1 MLLKDKVALITGGGS
16 GIGRGVAERFALEG
30 AKLALFDLNEA
41 GLKETATIAR
51 QHGAD
56 VETYT
61 GDVSQTA
68 DVEAFFKKAIERFGR
83 VDISVN
89 NAGIGNP
96 PMPLVNMTDE
106 GFDRTIAVNLR
117 GVFLCMR
124 AAGRQML
131 AQGGGGRIISVASQA
146 GKTGFAF
153 LSPYCATKAGVILMT
168 KAMAK
173 EVGAAGIT
181 VNAVCPG
188 TIDTPL
194 LHGTLD
200 PVLQATGKTL
210 EEWALSQPNM
220 PPIPLNRIGYPK
232 DVANLITFL
241 AGPDADYMTGQAINI
256 SGGQEMH

>member
-1 MLLKDKVALITGGGS
+1 MLLKDKVAIITGGGS
-16 GIGRGVAERFALEG
+16 GIGRGVAERFAKEG
-30 AKLALFDLNEA
+30 AKVVIIDMNAK
-41 GLKETATIAR
+41 GLEETAALVRDAGAEAETVV
-51 QHGAD
+51 AD
-56 VETYT
+56 VSKTE
-61 GDVSQTA
+61 DVNG
-68 DVEAFFKKAIERFGR
+68 FFAKTVERFGR
-83 VDISVN
+83 VDICVN

-96 PMPLVNMTDE
+96 PAPIVDMTDE

-124 AAGRQML
+124 AAGKQMIS
-131 AQGGGGRIISVASQA
+131 QGGGGRIISVASQA

-153 LSPYCATKAGVILMT
+153 LGPYCATKAGVILIS

-173 EVGAAGIT
+173 EVGVHQIT

-194 LHGTLD
+194 LRGTLD
-200 PVLQATGKTL
+200 PILNATGQTL
-210 EEWALSQPNM
+210 EDWALKTAGM

-232 DVANLITFL
+232 DVANVITFL
-241 AGPDADYMTGQAINI
+241 ASDDADYMTGQAINI

>member
-1 MLLKDKVALITGGGS
+1 MLLKDKVALITGAGS
-16 GIGRGVAERFALEG
+16 GIGRGVAERFAAEG
-30 AKLALFDLNEA
+30 AKLMLVDLNED
-41 GLKETATIAR
+41 GLKETAKLAKTDTEVYA
-51 QHGAD
+51 A
-56 VETYT
+56 
-61 GDVSQTA
+61 DVSQTA
-68 DVEAFFKKAIERFGR
+68 DVEGFFKKTVDRFGR
-83 VDISVN
+83 IDIAVN

-124 AAGRQML
+124 AAGQQML
-131 AQGGGGRIISVASQA
+131 SQGGGGRIISVASQA

-153 LSPYCATKAGVILMT
+153 LGPYCATKAGVILMT

-173 EVGAAGIT
+173 EVGASGIT

-194 LHGTLD
+194 LRGTLD
-200 PVLQATGKTL
+200 PFLEASGQTL
-210 EEWALSQPNM
+210 EQWALAQPAM

-232 DVANLITFL
+232 DVANVITFL